1 MDSKKLKIL
10 TNVLGPAYKSN
21 NEYLFTC
28 PYCKH
33 HKRKFSVN
41 VAKGYYKCWVCDT
54 RGKNIYRVIRRFG
67 NHHDKASWRE
77 FTDVVD
83 FNKLEDLFAEEVEEK
98 QVLEMPEH
106 FVSLANKDIPPTG
119 FAARNYLRK
128 RGIDKK
134 DIVWWK
140 MGYCASGE
148 YEGRIIIPSF
158 DEEGDLSYFVSRS
171 YDKRFYPKYKNP
183 PVSKNIVFN
192 DLFVDWS
199 SDIILVEG
207 VFDAITA
214 GRNAVPILGSTLN
227 QNSVLLRR
235 IVKEDAGVYVALDP
249 DAKMKELE
257 IIKTLL
263 DFDIEVWKVDIGD
276 NEDVGSMN
284 KGQFQKCLKN
294 ATLITSDN
302 YLLLTLAMSI

>member
-77 FTDVVD
+77 FTDAVD

-171 YDKRFYPKYKNP
+171 YDKRFYP
-183 PVSKNIVFN
+183 
-192 DLFVDWS
+192 
-199 SDIILVEG
+199 
-207 VFDAITA
+207 
-214 GRNAVPILGSTLN
+214 
-227 QNSVLLRR
+227 
-235 IVKEDAGVYVALDP
+235 
-249 DAKMKELE
+249 
-257 IIKTLL
+257 
-263 DFDIEVWKVDIGD
+263 
-276 NEDVGSMN
+276 
-284 KGQFQKCLKN
+284 
-294 ATLITSDN
+294 
-302 YLLLTLAMSI
+302 